1 VSATDATA
9 RTTRIVAWSDRTSR
23 DEDDVVAREEP
34 LEIQVQ
40 GASVAVLMRTPGDDL
55 DLALGFLTTE
65 GIVRR
70 PEDVV
75 SMRHCSSVKDE
86 EAEENILRV
95 VLRDGVDLPLA
106 LLRRNT
112 YASSS
117 CGVCGKATIEA
128 TIVEAPPIV
137 ASCTIPSD
145 VLFALPPRLRE
156 GQETFDK
163 TGGLH
168 AAGLFDLEGTRLA
181 LAEDVG
187 RHNAVDKVV
196 GRALSSGIELGST
209 CLLVSGRVSFE
220 IVQKALVA
228 RIPIV
233 AGISAPTSLA
243 VALGVRAGV
252 TLAGFLRDRSVNL
265 YAHPERVVVS
275 IALGAG

>member
-1 VSATDATA
+1 MDEAA
-9 RTTRIVAWSDRTSR
+9 RTTRIVALSGATAR

-40 GASVAVLMRTPGDDL
+40 GASLAVLMRTPGEDL

-65 GIVRR
+65 GIIARR
-70 PEDVV
+70 EDVV

-86 EAEENILRV
+86 DAEENILRV
-95 VLRDGVDLPLA
+95 VLRDGVDVPLA

-112 YASSS
+112 FASSS

-128 TIVEAPPIV
+128 TLVDAPPIV
-137 ASCTIPSD
+137 TSCTIPSD
-145 VLFALPPRLRE
+145 VLFALPARLRE
-156 GQETFDK
+156 GQRTFDA

-168 AAGLFDLEGTRLA
+168 AAGLFDLHGERLA

-187 RHNAVDKVV
+187 RHNAVDKVI
-196 GRALSSGIELGST
+196 GKALSAAIALDTT

-228 RIPIV
+228 RIPIL

-243 VALGVRAGV
+243 VALGTRAGV
-252 TLAGFLRDRSVNL
+252 TLAGFLRDRTVNL
-265 YAHPERVVVS
+265 YAHPARVVT
-275 IALGAG
+275 GTP